1 MCSALLPLGGESELF
16 HMFTDEG
23 WGLTSDYLFCRFV
36 RSLAL
41 VGHQGLGH
49 IGVSK
54 WREELQENRPVK
66 SGATPVYTDTSLCHR
81 SARLFICLVCFD
93 E

>member
-1 MCSALLPLGGESELF
+1 M
-16 HMFTDEG
+16 
-23 WGLTSDYLFCRFV
+23 

-54 WREELQENRPVK
+54 WREELQE
-66 SGATPVYTDTSLCHR
+66 TDIPISSEQIKIVCNLIFPHVNLSTLVTLTSFWHTFD
-81 SARLFICLVCFD
+81 ARLIL
-93 E
+93 